1 MYEAKSYI
9 LTKLYVYDNLK
20 QNKITATNLQNSA
33 LLNTLVF
40 LYINMQ
46 RGELRM
52 DRRQLKTRQAI
63 IDAFVS
69 LLSKNNYEK
78 ISVKDIIDAANIGR
92 STFYSHFE
100 TKDEL
105 AKQICIDLF
114 KHIFSHIIPPCSTH
128 NFSDKPQ
135 NAQNRIAHI
144 LYHLRDKRDYY
155 LGIIT
160 YDESTLFLRFFREY
174 MLKNVTIKLAGP
186 QQEALQKVPDD
197 FLVSSL
203 TSSFIGMVRWW
214 LKNNMQQPPEEV
226 AQYFMSL
233 INPAIAEFE
242 ADYQE
247 KE

>member
-1 MYEAKSYI
+1 
-9 LTKLYVYDNLK
+9 
-20 QNKITATNLQNSA
+20 
-33 LLNTLVF
+33 
-40 LYINMQ
+40 
-46 RGELRM
+46 M

-63 IDAFVS
+63 IDAFVG
-69 LLSKNNYEK
+69 LLTKNSYEK

-105 AKQICIDLF
+105 ARQICIDLF
-114 KHIFSHIIPPCSTH
+114 THIFSHVIPPCSTH

-155 LGIIT
+155 QGIIT
-160 YDESTLFLRFFREY
+160 HDESTLFLRFFREY
-174 MLKNVTIKLAGP
+174 MLKNVTIKLAGS
-186 QQEALQKVPDD
+186 QKEALQKVPED
-197 FLVSSL
+197 FLISSL

-214 LKNNMQQPPEEV
+214 FKNNMQQPSEEV
-226 AQYFMSL
+226 AQYFMAL

-242 ADYQE
+242 ANPHEE
-247 KE
+247 K